1 MNNLQELQK
10 YGQALNALYV
20 EDDKDIRENTAM
32 LFEHFFNTIMLAEN
46 GLDGLEKY
54 NQAQYDIVITDINM
68 PKMNGVEMIEKIKEI
83 NPEQKII
90 AITAHNEPEILIDI
104 VKKGISGFILK
115 PISQMEVITTL
126 HPVCRDAYM
135 QNLNIELVHQLNE
148 EKAKLEKQYKELK
161 AKNNTID
168 TKHHQL
174 EKLLEQKHTAQAAAK
189 AAEPTTEPTTEPAAD
204 NAVMDDAYFAKD
216 EDEGA
221 ENVVLISDDCDELL
235 EIFTE
240 IPELLSRYDMEHE
253 REDILKVTADL
264 TRAASV
270 MFHYAPYLDIISN
283 AINELSTTITDNMD
297 AFTALLE
304 CDTDSVLTL
313 FDAVSADMERYVE
326 RLSVESMAMHNIHHI
341 HQPTA
346 LSIQQI
352 VGLIVPGND
361 EDYGELEFF

>member
-1 MNNLQELQK
+1 MKHVKELRQ
-10 YGQALNALYV
+10 YAQTLSALYV
-20 EDDKDIRENTAM
+20 EDNRDIRENTQM
-32 LFEHFFNTIMLAEN
+32 LFNEFFKSVDIAVD
-46 GLDGLEKY
+46 GVDGLEKY
-54 NQAQYDIVITDINM
+54 NQNKYDIVITDINM
-68 PKMNGVEMIEKIKEI
+68 PKMSGTEMIEEIKEI

-90 AITAHNEPEILIDI
+90 TITAYNEPDILIDI
-104 VKKGISGFILK
+104 VKKGVSGFILK
-115 PISQMEVITTL
+115 PISNNDVITTL
-126 HPVCRDAYM
+126 YPVCRDAYM

-148 EKAKLEKQYKELK
+148 EKAKLEEQYRALK

-168 TKHHQL
+168 TKHQQL
-174 EKLLEQKHTAQAAAK
+174 EKLLEQKHAAQQK
-189 AAEPTTEPTTEPAAD
+189 TVKDPEPQSEPA
-204 NAVMDDAYFAKD
+204 VEKVVVDDAYFAAD
-216 EDEGA
+216 EDEGK
-221 ENVVLISDDCDELL
+221 ENVILISDDCDELL

-240 IPELLSRYDMEHE
+240 IPELLSRYDME
-253 REDILKVTADL
+253 RDRDDIVKITADL

-270 MFHYAPYLDIISN
+270 MFHYAPYLDVISH

-326 RLSVESMAMHNIHHI
+326 RFRVESMAMHNIHHI